1 MSRRRQAKITKGVF
15 PADIETLS
23 HDGRGIAR
31 IDGKATFIAGALPG
45 EAVEFS
51 YTQHKKDFDE
61 GTLINIKAASPLR
74 VKPDCPH
81 FNMCGGC
88 TMQHIQA
95 QAQIKFKE
103 TFLLDLLQRLAH
115 VTPET
120 LLSPLTSE
128 PWHYRH
134 KARLSVRHV
143 IKKAATLIGFR
154 EKNNP
159 RFIADIS
166 QCPVLHHKVDK
177 ALPALRALLDSF
189 EDLHSIAQIEVAA
202 GDKDI
207 ALIFRNM
214 QPLSAP
220 DAAKLREFAEQA
232 QMIILLQPGGPETV
246 EIFHPPAHDGF
257 LTYGYEDITYRF
269 YPTDFT
275 QVNLNLNQQ
284 MITQALQLLD
294 LQPQDRALDLFCG
307 LGNFTLPMAK
317 RCQTVLGVE
326 GSSAMV
332 ERATHNAALN
342 HLNNVTF
349 YAANLEQIADL
360 SAIIKHQ
367 SFDKLL
373 LDPARL
379 GALDIVKH
387 IQFINPA
394 RIVYVSCNPA
404 TLARDTDIL
413 VNQQGFR
420 LKAAG
425 VLDMFPHTTHVESM
439 ALFERS

>member
-45 EAVEFS
+45 EEVEFS

-103 TFLLDLLQRLAH
+103 TFLLDLLQRLAR
-115 VTPET
+115 VAPET
-120 LLSPLTSE
+120 LLPPLTSE

-166 QCPVLHHKVDK
+166 QCPVLHRKVDK

-214 QPLSAP
+214 QPLSTP

-257 LTYGYEDITYRF
+257 LTYEYEDITYRF

-317 RCQTVLGVE
+317 RCQTVVGVE
-326 GSSAMV
+326 GSAAMV
-332 ERATHNAALN
+332 ERAKHNAALN

-349 YAANLEQIADL
+349 YAANLEQIAGL
-360 SAIIKHQ
+360 STIIKHQ